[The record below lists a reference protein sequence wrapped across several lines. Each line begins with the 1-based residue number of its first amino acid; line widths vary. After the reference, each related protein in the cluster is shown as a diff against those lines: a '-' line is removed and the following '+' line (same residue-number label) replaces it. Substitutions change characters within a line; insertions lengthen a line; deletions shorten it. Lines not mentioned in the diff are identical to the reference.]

1 MKERNGNTRRRMLIA
16 LVVFVAAMVLAWQA
30 NLHPPT
36 SALLNRLFRSDIYE
50 TVSHGQ
56 EIALWEKG
64 ASIREPFTVPF
75 ANEYELAIRYHEKYP
90 PLFFRP
96 KCVLDIEYYQGD
108 RLVLRKRYENNLP
121 DSTDHSGKCLG
132 NSLDI
137 VLLPQ
142 HMGTRAYSVVVRVV
156 EPDERME
163 AYKGHMKL
171 MVRGSP
177 YW

>member
-1 MKERNGNTRRRMLIA
+1 MQARNGNRIRRWLIP
-16 LVVFVAAMVLAWQA
+16 LVVLVAAIVLAWQA

-36 SALLNRLFRSDIYE
+36 SALLNRLFRSDIYD

-75 ANEYELAIRYHEKYP
+75 ANEFALVIRFQDKYP

-96 KCVLDIEYYQGD
+96 NGVLDMEYYQGD
-108 RLVLRKRYENNLP
+108 MLVLRKRYENNMP
-121 DSTDHSGKCLG
+121 ESTDHTGKCLEYT
-132 NSLDI
+132 LDI

-142 HMGTRAYSVVVRVV
+142 HMDTRAYSVVVRVV

>member
-1 MKERNGNTRRRMLIA
+1 MQARKGQEKRRWHIA
-16 LVVFVAAMVLAWQA
+16 LVALVAAMLLAWQLD
-30 NLHPPT
+30 LHPPT
-36 SALLNRLFRSDIYE
+36 SALLNRVLRSDIYD

-64 ASIREPFTVPF
+64 ATIREPFTVPF
-75 ANEYELAIRYHEKYP
+75 ANELTLVIRFQDKYP

-96 KCVLDIEYYQGD
+96 RCVLDMEYYQGD
-108 RLVLRKRYENNLP
+108 RLVLRKRYENNMP
-121 DSTDHSGKCLG
+121 ESTDHSGKCLEYT
-132 NSLDI
+132 LDM

-142 HMGTRAYSVVVRVV
+142 HMGTRAHSVVVRVV
-156 EPDERME
+156 EPDERMA
-163 AYKGHMKL
+163 AYKGHIKL

>member
-16 LVVFVAAMVLAWQA
+16 LVVFMAAIVLAWQA
-30 NLHPPT
+30 NVHPPT
-36 SALLNRLFRSDIYE
+36 SALLNRVLRSDIYD
-50 TVSHGQ
+50 TVSSGQ

-64 ASIREPFTVPF
+64 ATIREPFTVPF
-75 ANEYELAIRYHEKYP
+75 ANEFELAIRYQGKYP

-121 DSTDHSGKCLG
+121 ESVHHYGECQG
-132 NSLDI
+132 NTLDV

-142 HMGTRAYSVVVRVV
+142 HMGTRAHSVVVRVV
-156 EPDERME
+156 EPDERMA

-171 MVRGSP
+171 VVRGSP
-177 YW
+177 HW

>member
-1 MKERNGNTRRRMLIA
+1 MQARKGQGRRRWLIPLVA
-16 LVVFVAAMVLAWQA
+16 LVAAIVLAWQLD
-30 NLHPPT
+30 LHPPT
-36 SALLNRLFRSDIYE
+36 SALLNRVLRSDIYD

-64 ASIREPFTVPF
+64 AMIREPFIVPF
-75 ANEYELAIRYHEKYP
+75 ANEFELAIRYHGKYP

-121 DSTDHSGKCLG
+121 ESRDQSGKSLG
-132 NSLDI
+132 DSLDFI
-137 VLLPQ
+137 LLPQ
-142 HMGTRAYSVVVRVV
+142 HMGTRAHSVVVRVV
-156 EPDERME
+156 EPDERMA
-163 AYKGHMKL
+163 AYKGHMTL
-171 MVRGSP
+171 IVRGSP